1 MKSTSPFS
9 IRDEFQPVDYDTWRA
24 VVEADLKGVPFEK
37 KFTIHTYEGIDFEPL
52 YGRKHF
58 SNEQDPQGFPGLA
71 PFVRGARVRGGVL
84 AGVDL
89 RQAFAIHDVQTTSR
103 EIREDVAGG
112 VTSIELNLE
121 SLESVDELEVVL
133 TDVDLSEVGVALEA
147 GAEYESA
154 AKWLADVW
162 KRRGVHLRDV
172 RGAFNADPLAM
183 LARSGG
189 LPMSADEGT
198 GAVARLA
205 KWASKN
211 CPHVTTVG
219 VDTSPYHNAGATA
232 TQDLAFAMATAVA
245 YLRAMTEGGLSVDA
259 AARQMLFR
267 VGLGTHHFL
276 AIGKMR
282 ALRRLWGRV
291 LEACSASAA
300 TSVMRIQARSS
311 DRVLTRRDPYVNV
324 LRNAAG
330 VFSAIVGGA
339 DIVTS
344 VPLDHLIGLPDE
356 SARRIARNTVLV
368 LQEEAHLHRVIDPAG
383 GSWFLETITDQL
395 ADEAWR
401 IFQEIE
407 RRGGILPALESG
419 WVAEQIAAAQAA
431 RSKDIAR
438 RKEGITGVSEFPNLA
453 EEMLVRPKPVASK
466 QRGTTAKPK
475 VSIPA
480 IEPRRFAAPFEE
492 LRDATDQWQARTGQ
506 RPRAFLVNLGPLAHF
521 TARAMYAKN
530 FFEAGGIE
538 AISRDG
544 FSDVAAA
551 VAAFQASGAK
561 IAVLCSSDKLY
572 PEFVPKA
579 AAALKAAGAQSVVL
593 AGNPGDKEPAWR
605 AAGVDRFI
613 FVKCDVLETLR
624 SILRE
629 EGVIPS

>member
-1 MKSTSPFS
+1 MNSTPPFS
-9 IRDEFQPVDYDTWRA
+9 IRDDFPPVDYDSWRA

-58 SNEQDPQGFPGLA
+58 ANEHDPQGFPGLA
-71 PFVRGARVRGGVL
+71 PFVRGTRARDAVL
-84 AGVDL
+84 TGVDL
-89 RQAFAIHDVQTTSR
+89 RQVYAVHDVPAVNR
-103 EIREDVAGG
+103 EICEDVAGG
-112 VTSIELNLE
+112 VTSIELNTDTLA
-121 SLESVDELEVVL
+121 SADQLDDVL
-133 TDVDLSEVGVALEA
+133 TGVDLGKVGIALEA
-147 GAEYESA
+147 GAEYDSA
-154 AKWLADVW
+154 ANWLAEVW
-162 KRRGVHLRDV
+162 KRRGVSLQDV
-172 RGAFNADPLAM
+172 RGALNADPLAA

-189 LPMSADEGT
+189 LPTSADEAT
-198 GAVARLA
+198 GAMARLA
-205 KWASKN
+205 KWALKN

-219 VDTSPYHNAGATA
+219 IDTSAYHNAGATA
-232 TQDLAFAMATAVA
+232 TQDLAFALATAVA
-245 YLRAMTEGGLSVDA
+245 YLRVLTEGGLNLDA
-259 AARQMLFR
+259 AARQILFR
-267 VGLGTHHFL
+267 VSLGTHHFL
-276 AIGKMR
+276 AIGKLR

-291 LEACSASAA
+291 LETCGTPAAASA
-300 TSVMRIQARSS
+300 MRVQARTS

-324 LRNAAG
+324 LRNAAS

-339 DIVTS
+339 DVVTS

-356 SARRIARNTVLV
+356 SARRIARNTALV
-368 LQEEAHLHRVIDPAG
+368 LQEESHLHRVIDPAG

-407 RRGGILPALESG
+407 RRGGMGPALESG
-419 WVAEQIAAAQAA
+419 WIAEQIAEARAA

-453 EEMLVRPKPVASK
+453 EEMLVRPQPVASK

-475 VSIPA
+475 ASIPA
-480 IEPRRFAAPFEE
+480 LEPRRFAAPFEE
-492 LRDATDQWQARTGQ
+492 LRDATDEWQVRNGQ
-506 RPRAFLVNLGPLAHF
+506 RPRAFLVNLGPVAHF
-521 TARAMYAKN
+521 TARATYAKN

-538 AISRDG
+538 AISSDG
-544 FSDVAAA
+544 FSDVNSA

-579 AAALKAAGAQSVVL
+579 AAALKAAGARIVVL
-593 AGNPGDKEPAWR
+593 AGNPGDNEPAWR

-613 FVKCDVLETLR
+613 FIKCDVLETLR
-624 SILRE
+624 TILRE
-629 EGVIPS
+629 EGVLPS

>member
-1 MKSTSPFS
+1 MNSTSRFS
-9 IRDEFQPVDYDTWRA
+9 IRDDFPPVDHEAWRA

-58 SNEQDPQGFPGLA
+58 ANEHDPQGFPGLT
-71 PFVRGARVRGGVL
+71 PYVRGTRACGAVL

-89 RQAFAIHDVQTTSR
+89 RQAFAVHEVQATNR
-103 EIREDVAGG
+103 EIHEDVAGG
-112 VTSIELNLE
+112 VTSIELNTDALG
-121 SLESVDELEVVL
+121 SADELDAVL
-133 TDVDLSEVGVALEA
+133 SGVDLSKVGIALEA
-147 GAEYESA
+147 SAEYDSA
-154 AKWLADVW
+154 ANWLADFW
-162 KRRGVHLRDV
+162 NRRDV
-172 RGAFNADPLAM
+172 QLREVHGAFNADPLAT

-189 LPMSADEGT
+189 LPMSAGEAFDSL
-198 GAVARLA
+198 AKLA
-205 KWASKN
+205 KWSAEN
-211 CPHVTTVG
+211 CPHVTAVG

-232 TQDLAFAMATAVA
+232 TQDLALALATAVA
-245 YLRAMTEGGLSVDA
+245 YLRTMTESGLSA
-259 AARQMLFR
+259 NEAARQILFR
-267 VGLGTHHFL
+267 VSLGTHHFL
-276 AIGKMR
+276 AIGKLR

-291 LEACSASAA
+291 LEACGAPSAASA
-300 TSVMRIQARSS
+300 MRIQTRTS

-330 VFSAIVGGA
+330 VFAALVGGA
-339 DIVTS
+339 DVVTS
-344 VPLDHLIGLPDE
+344 VPLDYLIGLPDE

-383 GSWFLETITDQL
+383 GSWFLELITDQL

-407 RRGGILPALESG
+407 RRGGMWATLESG
-419 WVAEQIAAAQAA
+419 WAAEQIAGAQAA

-453 EEMLVRPKPVASK
+453 EEKLVRPQSTANK
-466 QRGTTAKPK
+466 QRETAARLK

-480 IEPRRFAAPFEE
+480 LEPRRFAAPFEA
-492 LRDATDQWQARTGQ
+492 LRDATDEWQARTGR
-506 RPRAFLVNLGPLAHF
+506 RPRAFLVNLGPVAHF
-521 TARAMYAKN
+521 TARATYAKN

-538 AISRDG
+538 AIASDG
-544 FSDVAAA
+544 FNDVDAA
-551 VAAFQASGAK
+551 VAAFRASGAK

-572 PEFVPKA
+572 PDFVPKA
-579 AAALKAAGAQSVVL
+579 AAELRAAGARSVVL
-593 AGNPGDKEPAWR
+593 AGNPGDNESAWR

-613 FVKCDVLETLR
+613 FIKCDVLETLR

-629 EGVIPS
+629 EGVLPS